1 MSASV
6 INETVICGAAGID
19 MTQKIACV
27 STGVACWQGDC
38 QRSLWD
44 PAFVPRTS
52 TFDPLAF
59 SAP

>member
-1 MSASV
+1 MSARV
-6 INETVICGAAGID
+6 TNETKKWAAAGID
-19 MTQKIACV
+19 MTQKSACV